1 MPETFEILKKRWV
14 EVAVIVALGILRWLV
29 PMVTAVAGISI
40 LRYLSQLLVMAI
52 AAVILIARAGFLHT
66 AHLYGDRRQ
75 RISTLLQ
82 TGKHF
87 FWQLLVFYAMY
98 GILMLLI
105 GLLLVRVS
113 LLYTS
118 PSGLRTFLTWRFALC
133 SIALAV
139 ALAKPLLLVP
149 ALIIIRNCRAFEG
162 IKLVWSYKL
171 LRAKELLLFFAI
183 QQAFML
189 VPIFMPP
196 PKEAGDISYHLTHA
210 GNNIISSLLVIVVA
224 LSAVRFVAG
233 ETEKEDQ
240 VREVEIEE

>member
-1 MPETFEILKKRWV
+1 MTATLKIVKKRWP
-14 EVAVIVALGILRWLV
+14 EVAVIVALGILRFLI
-29 PMVTAVAGISI
+29 PMPTAVAGISI
-40 LRYLSQLLVMAI
+40 LRYLSQLLVIAI
-52 AAVILIARAGFLHT
+52 AAVMLTARAGFLHT

-87 FWQLLVFYAMY
+87 FWQLLIFYAMY
-98 GILMLLI
+98 GILMYGMLRI
-105 GLLLVRVS
+105 SLLLMRADF
-113 LLYTS
+113 
-118 PSGLRTFLTWRFALC
+118 RTVVLC
-133 SIALAV
+133 NVILM
-139 ALAKPLLLVP
+139 KPLLLVP
-149 ALIIIRNCRAFEG
+149 ALIIVRDCRAFEG
-162 IKLVWSYKL
+162 IKLIWSYKL

-196 PKEAGDISYHLTHA
+196 PKEVGSVFYRSMGAGR
-210 GNNIISSLLVIVVA
+210 NIIGNLLVIVVA

>member
-1 MPETFEILKKRWV
+1 MPETFDILRKRWV
-14 EVAVIVALGILRWLV
+14 EVAVIVALGILRWHI
-29 PMVTAVAGISI
+29 PMLTAVAGISI
-40 LRYLSQLLVMAI
+40 LRYLSQLLVIVI
-52 AAVILIARAGFLHT
+52 AAVMLIARAGFLHT

-98 GILMLLI
+98 KILMSGILLI
-105 GLLLVRVS
+105 GLLLMRADF
-113 LLYTS
+113 
-118 PSGLRTFLTWRFALC
+118 RTVVVGRSVLFH
-133 SIALAV
+133 IALAV
-139 ALAKPLLLVP
+139 ILMKPLLLVP
-149 ALIIIRNCRAFEG
+149 ALIIVRDCRAFEG
-162 IKLVWSYKL
+162 IKLIWSYKL

-183 QQAFML
+183 QQAFMF
-189 VPIFMPP
+189 VSIFMPH
-196 PKEAGDISYHLTHA
+196 PKEAGGISYYLTHA

>member
-1 MPETFEILKKRWV
+1 MTATLKIVKKRWP
-14 EVAVIVALGILRWLV
+14 EVAVIVALGILRFLI
-29 PMVTAVAGISI
+29 PMPTAVAGISI
-40 LRYLSQLLVMAI
+40 LRYLSQLLVIAI
-52 AAVILIARAGFLHT
+52 AAVILIARAGFLRT

-75 RISTLLQ
+75 RILTLLQ

-98 GILMLLI
+98 SILQ
-105 GLLLVRVS
+105 LLLTLLLMRVLRS
-113 LLYTS
+113 YTS
-118 PSGLRTFLTWRFALC
+118 SSDFPAVVSWISVLC
-133 SIALAV
+133 SIAFAV
-139 ALAKPLLLVP
+139 VLAKPLLLVP
-149 ALIIIRNCRAFEG
+149 ALIIVRDCRAFEG
-162 IKLVWSYKL
+162 IKLIWSYKL

-183 QQAFML
+183 QQAFAF
-189 VPIFMPP
+189 VSIFMPH

-210 GNNIISSLLVIVVA
+210 GNNIIRSLLVIVVA